1 MSRAALLAL
10 LLFAC
15 GGNHAAPP
23 DAVPA
28 VATPAQPDAAPKAG
42 FLLAEVNGDVRVATD
57 AEFHPAPPGGGEVAG
72 GARIRTGPGASAI
85 LRAPDGTEIALAD
98 GVDISVEEISSTVAR
113 FALGRGK
120 VRAASPGVRQ
130 VTVDSSGAHTEA
142 RGARFTIYTSPRGLV
157 AVASEA
163 GSVKVRAQNREVQVA
178 AGQQSIVPPHRP
190 PGDPV
195 PVPDE
200 VFLRV
205 DWPGETL
212 KREPETLVRGR
223 ARPGERVRVNGVETD
238 VSEGGTF
245 VAKVRLKEG
254 KNAPLVVEA
263 EAIDGKRRQL
273 RGPAVEVRSNL
284 NVEVKPVEWGVPKK

>member
-1 MSRAALLAL
+1 LCRAIACVL
-10 LLFAC
+10 LLGAC
-15 GGNHAAPP
+15 GGSHT
-23 DAVPA
+23 
-28 VATPAQPDAAPKAG
+28 VAPDAAHVVAKILPDAAVEAA
-42 FLLAEVNGDVRVATD
+42 FELAEVKGDVQIATD
-57 AEFHPAPPGGGEVAG
+57 AEFHPAAGGTVAG
-72 GARIRTGPGASAI
+72 GARIRTGAGASAV

-98 GVDISVEEISSTVAR
+98 GVDISVEELSSTAAR

-120 VRAASPGVRQ
+120 VRAASPGARQ
-130 VTVDSSGAHTEA
+130 VTVNSSGAHTEA

-163 GSVKVRAQNREVQVA
+163 GNVKVRAQNKEVQVA
-178 AGQQSIVPPHRP
+178 AGQQSIVPPHRA

-195 PVPDE
+195 PIPDE

-212 KREPETLVRGR
+212 KREPETFVRGK
-223 ARPGERVRVNGVETD
+223 AKPGERVRVNGVETD
-238 VSEGGTF
+238 VSIDGTF

-263 EAIDGKRRQL
+263 EAMDGRKRLL
-273 RGPAVEVRSNL
+273 RGPALEIRNSL
-284 NVEVKPVEWGVPKK
+284 NVDVKPPEWGAPKKP